1 MKSRDSRIRAAGED
15 MPAALAQALH
25 ERDMA
30 VDCINKALRAG
41 EMLCSA
47 CAYDRTDECRPGDWC
62 KTHAR
67 WRGQSWAETER
78 E

>member
-1 MKSRDSRIRAAGED
+1 MKNRDSRIRAAGED

-30 VDCINKALRAG
+30 VACINKALRAG

-47 CAYDRTDECRPGDWC
+47 GRATGARRTRAGGGS
-62 KTHAR
+62 
-67 WRGQSWAETER
+67 RGQKRSGR
-78 E
+78 DG

>member
-1 MKSRDSRIRAAGED
+1 MKSRDSGIRAGGED

-30 VDCINKALRAG
+30 VACINKALRAG
-41 EMLCSA
+41 EMLCSP
-47 CAYDRTDECRPGDWC
+47 CAYDRTDERRPGDWC

-67 WRGQSWAETER
+67 
-78 E
+78 